1 MLRNRIWW
9 IVISMSTALLGII
22 LVQVYW
28 IQNTIE
34 QKEQIFNYHVNEA
47 LNRVADK
54 VETNIAAS
62 VLSSQMNLFFSDST
76 YWMGTGDSLTTYEN
90 VLSDSTMAGML
101 ESLRSNQA
109 YYNDPEYT
117 TIEPFADALQGMP
130 GSQKPTMILEPLE
143 LIGDNSSPNDALVS
157 QILSDIDRQLQ
168 LNSGRIKKAME
179 QMMIRMVQRGITP
192 EQTIDTNFLKNSLY
206 HELNNRGI
214 TTDFNFGV
222 LMHDKFFIS
231 NAEDNF
237 GLEKL
242 AASSHKVSLFPD
254 DIVFNNDVLL
264 VSFPHQK
271 SFILSS
277 IWSLLLGS
285 LLFTTIIVAVFT
297 YTIFILVKQKKMS
310 EIKNDFIN
318 NMTHEFKTPLATI
331 SLAVDAVNNPM
342 ILQDQQKVKYYTGII
357 RDENKRMNA
366 QVEKVLQMAL
376 LDKHQVSISND
387 DVDIHEIIY
396 RAVENISLLVEEK
409 GGTVETE
416 LLADR
421 FEITGD
427 EVHLSNV
434 ISNLLD
440 NANKYTP
447 EHPHIVVR
455 TRSDN
460 KGIYIT
466 VEDNGIGMS
475 NDDMSMIF
483 EKFYR
488 VPTGNLHNIKG
499 FGLGL
504 TYVKTVVE
512 AHKGS
517 IEVKSQLKKGSQFRI
532 FLPHQ

>member
-1 MLRNRIWW
+1 
-9 IVISMSTALLGII
+9 
-22 LVQVYW
+22 
-28 IQNTIE
+28 
-34 QKEQIFNYHVNEA
+34 
-47 LNRVADK
+47 
-54 VETNIAAS
+54 
-62 VLSSQMNLFFSDST
+62 
-76 YWMGTGDSLTTYEN
+76 
-90 VLSDSTMAGML
+90 
-101 ESLRSNQA
+101 
-109 YYNDPEYT
+109 
-117 TIEPFADALQGMP
+117 
-130 GSQKPTMILEPLE
+130 
-143 LIGDNSSPNDALVS
+143 
-157 QILSDIDRQLQ
+157 
-168 LNSGRIKKAME
+168 
-179 QMMIRMVQRGITP
+179 
-192 EQTIDTNFLKNSLY
+192 
-206 HELNNRGI
+206 
-214 TTDFNFGV
+214 
-222 LMHDKFFIS
+222 
-231 NAEDNF
+231 
-237 GLEKL
+237 
-242 AASSHKVSLFPD
+242 
-254 DIVFNNDVLL
+254 
-264 VSFPHQK
+264 
-271 SFILSS
+271 
-277 IWSLLLGS
+277 
-285 LLFTTIIVAVFT
+285 
-297 YTIFILVKQKKMS
+297 
-310 EIKNDFIN
+310 
-318 NMTHEFKTPLATI
+318 MTHEFKTPLATI

-488 VPTGNLHNIKG
+488 VPTGNVHNIKG